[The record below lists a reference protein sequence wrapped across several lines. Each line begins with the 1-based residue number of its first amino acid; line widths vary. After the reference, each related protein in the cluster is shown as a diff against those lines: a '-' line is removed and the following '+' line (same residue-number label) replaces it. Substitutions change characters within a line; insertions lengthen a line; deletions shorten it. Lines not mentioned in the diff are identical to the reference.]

1 MLQIKNNLIVCYGH
15 SLMSRS
21 LCIRRTGFRRSQ
33 KDGRSQKDD
42 RLQKGSFLQK
52 TSCLRKTSCLWKNSF
67 PRKNSRPRK
76 DRFLQKNSFPRKDSR
91 PQKHLRIRSC
101 IRRSC
106 ASSTFFSVPK
116 PQRPRQQFR
125 R

>member
-33 KDGRSQKDD
+33 KDGC
-42 RLQKGSFLQK
+42 LQKGSFLQK
-52 TSCLRKTSCLWKNSF
+52 TSCLRKTSCLQKSSF
-67 PRKNSRPRK
+67 PWKNSRPRK
-76 DRFLQKNSFPRKDSR
+76 DSCLRKDSFPRKDSR
-91 PQKHLRIRSC
+91 PQKNLRIRSC

-106 ASSTFFSVPK
+106 AFSTFFSAPK
-116 PQRPRQQFR
+116 PQRPRQLFR